1 MQKKNHICLLTS
13 CIIPNTKTGPIS
25 NLSKK
30 ERIIQLTNNLNYL
43 LKTQLFRDI
52 YVIDPFLNSSN
63 NIKQFT
69 YFISKNG
76 LIKSDNVKYIKF
88 KPDDKT
94 KLQIQKK
101 GKGYSELEMIIAANK
116 KIKTEYPD
124 TLIHKISGR
133 YKILNIRKIIKKS
146 EVIFFSNKKLF
157 LPYSRLLSKCYTV
170 IMSYK
175 SDLDLQLFINCLKDI
190 DDQQKN
196 YIEHSLYSNLVKK
209 KIAYRNN
216 TIPKFEKNMLGGSKQ
231 GKYGIFKQ
239 LINKF
244 LYGYI

>member
-13 CIIPNTKTGPIS
+13 CIIPNTKTGPIT

-30 ERIIQLTNNLNYL
+30 ERIIQLTKNLNYL
-43 LKTQLFRDI
+43 LEKQLFREI
-52 YVIDPFLNSSN
+52 YIIDPFLKNSK
-63 NIKQFT
+63 NIKEFSCL
-69 YFISKNG
+69 IIKNG
-76 LIKSDNVKYIKF
+76 LIKSNNVKYIKF
-88 KPDDKT
+88 KPDKKT
-94 KLQIQKK
+94 KLQIQKN
-101 GKGYSELEMIIAANK
+101 GKGYSELEMIIEANK
-116 KIKTEYPD
+116 KIQKEYPN

-170 IMSYK
+170 IMSYR
-175 SDLDLQLFINCLKDI
+175 SDIDFKLFFNCLKDI
-190 DDQQKN
+190 DDEQKN

-209 KIAYRNN
+209 KFAYRNN

-231 GKYGIFKQ
+231 GNYGIYKQ
-239 LINKF
+239 LINIF

>member
-13 CIIPNTKTGPIS
+13 CIIPNTKTGPIT
-25 NLSKK
+25 NLSKR
-30 ERIIQLTNNLNYL
+30 ERIIQLTKNLNYL
-43 LKTQLFRDI
+43 LETKLFREI
-52 YVIDPFLNSSN
+52 YIIDPFLNNSKK
-63 NIKQFT
+63 IKEFS
-69 YFISKNG
+69 YLILKNG

-88 KPDDKT
+88 KPDQKT

-116 KIKTEYPD
+116 KIQKEYPN

-133 YKILNIRKIIKKS
+133 YKILNIQKIIKKS
-146 EVIFFSNKKLF
+146 EVLFFSNKKLF
-157 LPYSRLLSKCYTV
+157 LPYSRFLSKCYTV

-175 SDLDLQLFINCLKDI
+175 SDLDFQLFVNCLKDI

-209 KIAYRNN
+209 KIVYRNN

-239 LINKF
+239 LTNKY